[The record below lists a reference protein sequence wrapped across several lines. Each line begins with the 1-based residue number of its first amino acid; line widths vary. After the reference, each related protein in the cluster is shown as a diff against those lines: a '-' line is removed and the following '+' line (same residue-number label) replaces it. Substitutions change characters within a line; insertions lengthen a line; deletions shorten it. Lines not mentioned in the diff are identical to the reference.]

1 MDGCKVNHN
10 GRCNNRPKGAMTMEK
25 MIERQIESLKEKIK
39 EAKAE
44 GTSYAL
50 CYLEG
55 NLQAWNDIQDL
66 IEDLKHNQ

>member
-1 MDGCKVNHN
+1 
-10 GRCNNRPKGAMTMEK
+10 MEQ
-25 MIERQIESLKEKIK
+25 MIERKIESLKEKIK

-55 NLQAWNDIQDL
+55 ELNAYENMLEEI
-66 IEDLKHNQ
+66 KYNQ

>member
-1 MDGCKVNHN
+1 
-10 GRCNNRPKGAMTMEK
+10 MEK

-55 NLQAWNDIQDL
+55 QLSAYENMLEEIKYN
-66 IEDLKHNQ
+66 K

>member
-1 MDGCKVNHN
+1 
-10 GRCNNRPKGAMTMEK
+10 MEK
-25 MIERQIESLKEKIK
+25 MIESKIESLKEKIK
-39 EAKAE
+39 QAKAE

-55 NLQAWNDIQDL
+55 NLQAWEDIQDL